1 MSRLSPAIQALAA
14 GRAPDR
20 SALEAAFN
28 ALMDGEADP
37 VEIGGLLIG
46 LAAVGETPEALI
58 VGAEAM
64 RSRMTPVH
72 APEGAIDTC
81 GTGGDTRGTWN
92 ISTAAALVAAG
103 AGATVAKH
111 GNKAASSKS
120 GSAEVLEAIGVNIFA
135 SVPSVEK
142 ALREARVGFLFA
154 QAHHGAVRHVGPA
167 RKTLAV
173 RTIFNLL
180 GPLSNP
186 AGARRQL
193 LGVFDERWLEPMA
206 EALRGLGA
214 ERAWIVH
221 GSDGLDELT
230 TTGESLV
237 AELTPT
243 GQIRRFTVTPED
255 AGLRRASLDEL
266 KGGDPQH
273 NAQAL
278 RRLLDGETGAYRDI
292 VLLNAAA
299 ALILAGKAESLAE
312 GAALA
317 ARSIDEGQAR
327 SALQTLSDVTH
338 EEYR

>member
-1 MSRLSPAIQALAA
+1 M
-14 GRAPDR
+14 
-20 SALEAAFN
+20 
-28 ALMDGEADP
+28 
-37 VEIGGLLIG
+37 
-46 LAAVGETPEALI
+46 
-58 VGAEAM
+58 
-64 RSRMTPVH
+64 
-72 APEGAIDTC
+72 
-81 GTGGDTRGTWN
+81 
-92 ISTAAALVAAG
+92 
-103 AGATVAKH
+103 
-111 GNKAASSKS
+111 
-120 GSAEVLEAIGVNIFA
+120 
-135 SVPSVEK
+135 
-142 ALREARVGFLFA
+142 
-154 QAHHGAVRHVGPA
+154 
-167 RKTLAV
+167 
-173 RTIFNLL
+173 
-180 GPLSNP
+180 
-186 AGARRQL
+186 
-193 LGVFDERWLEPMA
+193 
-206 EALRGLGA
+206 
-214 ERAWIVH
+214 H